1 MVRGKWYVVGGRWY
15 VVGGKDGLGACFECR
30 VSGRWYVVGGEDI
43 LEFRIPN
50 FKLKSP

>member
-1 MVRGKWYVVGGRWY
+1 VVGGRWY